1 MDKIGKLRGFVQEM
15 TRLTA
20 RLGDDEAAILA
31 DGGELLGRLVA
42 ADDWLPDRFAEAHPD
57 YYQQHL
63 LYCDP
68 LEAFSVVSFVWG
80 PGQGT
85 PVHDHMVWGM
95 IGMLRGQERCV
106 DFEPSGAGEPLVRGG
121 ESLLE
126 PGDVA
131 KVSPTIGDVHQVSN
145 ALSDRPSISIH
156 VYGGNIGA
164 VNRHIFDAE
173 SGRAKP
179 FVSGYVNDVVPN
191 LWDRSAE
198 VRAANA

>member
-1 MDKIGKLRGFVQEM
+1 MENIAKFRTYVQEM
-15 TRLTA
+15 TRLVA

-31 DGGELLGRLVA
+31 EGGALLERLVA
-42 ADDWLPDRFAEAHPD
+42 ADDWLPDLFAEPHPD

-68 LEAFSVVSFVWG
+68 LELFSVVSFVWG

-95 IGMLRGQERCV
+95 IGMLRGLERCV
-106 DFEPSGAGEPLVRGG
+106 DFEAPGEGEALLVSAEG
-121 ESLLE
+121 LLE
-126 PGDVA
+126 PGAVA
-131 KVSPTIGDVHQVSN
+131 KVSPTIGDIHQVSN
-145 ALSDRPSISIH
+145 ALPDRPSISIH
-156 VYGGNIGA
+156 VYGANIGA
-164 VNRHIFDAE
+164 QSRHIFDVE
-173 SGRAKP
+173 TGRMQP

-198 VRAANA
+198 VRAASA